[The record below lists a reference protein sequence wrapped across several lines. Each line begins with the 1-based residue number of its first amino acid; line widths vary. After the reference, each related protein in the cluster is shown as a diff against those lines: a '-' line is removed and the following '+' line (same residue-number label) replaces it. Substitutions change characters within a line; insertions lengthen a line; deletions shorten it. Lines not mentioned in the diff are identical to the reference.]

1 MTVAEEQNK
10 VDNPSDLQ
18 SETIDLENQIDGETD
33 ETEVPT
39 EESSA
44 FALKMINSVK
54 AMNSGELS
62 HYEMVNSF
70 SLAGEL
76 KCLFMFIQGLPHR
89 PILPMYPEAPF
100 LISIGQL
107 CKERCEFKWT
117 RGGEPTIILFEK
129 NSDNVVKSIVLDVRC
144 NVPYC
149 YPAEQTSSNESR
161 ECESASLGP
170 SPSGANE
177 DEAADD
183 EDSDTEP
190 LVAQPFPGPMR
201 PDAPAVGTDD
211 SVAQTRQKKRTK
223 KDQLKTKTKKILI

>member
-10 VDNPSDLQ
+10 ADNNLSDLQ

-33 ETEVPT
+33 ETEVPA

-89 PILPMYPEAPF
+89 PILPMYPETPF
-100 LISIGQL
+100 LFFKGVTLPRSFDLTEEMANDVETFMKGNNSEYL
-107 CKERCEFKWT
+107 KELHLHDLQ
-117 RGGEPTIILFEK
+117 PYY
-129 NSDNVVKSIVLDVRC
+129 LDA
-144 NVPYC
+144 Y
-149 YPAEQTSSNESR
+149 
-161 ECESASLGP
+161 ESAVRIYNDMVEKTRSNYL
-170 SPSGANE
+170 ANVKQAKSQVIE
-177 DEAADD
+177 ISAAIVCG
-183 EDSDTEP
+183 
-190 LVAQPFPGPMR
+190 LVVVLAL
-201 PDAPAVGTDD
+201 VGL
-211 SVAQTRQKKRTK
+211 S
-223 KDQLKTKTKKILI
+223 